1 MMDGDNANFSQNGG
15 ARIDSW
21 NVTIPYAVLSAYRD
35 ALRLSCLGQDYVF
48 PKDRI
53 IALSRHRGLFTVGL
67 RIEHDVPLYPAF
79 IVFWVAVFF
88 KRTRFTLIKERL
100 NALGYEVK
108 D

>member
-1 MMDGDNANFSQNGG
+1 MNTDNANLLQKGG

-21 NVTIPYAVLSAYRD
+21 NVTIPYAVLSACRD
-35 ALRLSCLGQDYVF
+35 SLRLSCLGQDYVF

-53 IALSRHRGLFTVGL
+53 IGLSRHRGLFSVGL

-79 IVFWVAVFF
+79 VVFWVSVFF
-88 KRTRFTLIKERL
+88 KKARFSQTKERL
-100 NALGYEVK
+100 NALGYRVK